1 MLVEIQCDS
10 FKQKEPIKFK
20 EGLNVVLGAEDGAN
34 SIGKSTLLMI
44 IDFVLGGSDYTSK
57 SLDTIKNVGEHKINF
72 CFQFEDELFYFSR
85 HTKTPNEI
93 IECDEQYH
101 KIQSMDLTSYTNL
114 LKKKY
119 NIQSE
124 YITFRDA
131 VSNFIRV
138 YHRDNHDENAPL
150 SSFKNE
156 TQNKGIKR
164 LFKLFNA
171 FEEIDFADKRHREYK
186 EKKITYN
193 KSLQYD
199 YIYATPNK
207 TEYKKNEKKLSD
219 LIEHKESL
227 VNDLGESF
235 TGLDEY
241 QRNNLSNLREQQRMI
256 SSRLLNYQLQ
266 LNSIKQDQ
274 KFSSVKLKNDLMELE
289 KFMPNIDIETIANI
303 ENFHNNLNSILK
315 KQVADNRKNIR
326 SEMKKYSNILD
337 EVAIQIKEI
346 KGYATIPQD
355 KLKNYTDV
363 DREIIKLEKANEA
376 FDRKNLIAEETK
388 IRKNQLDAIVDRTI
402 DSLETQLNTTMNSL
416 NERITDGQK
425 SSPVMNISSISKYNF
440 EVPNDSGTG
449 TNFRGL
455 VIFDLALLELT
466 FLPLLVH
473 DSLIFKQVEDN
484 AIENI
489 LNVYKTMNKQTFIAF
504 DKQDAYTDNVKEI
517 LIDNTVIQLGPNQEA
532 LFGKTWSN
540 SMK

>member
-1 MLVEIQCDS
+1 
-10 FKQKEPIKFK
+10 
-20 EGLNVVLGAEDGAN
+20 
-34 SIGKSTLLMI
+34 
-44 IDFVLGGSDYTSK
+44 
-57 SLDTIKNVGEHKINF
+57 
-72 CFQFEDELFYFSR
+72 
-85 HTKTPNEI
+85 
-93 IECDEQYH
+93 
-101 KIQSMDLTSYTNL
+101 
-114 LKKKY
+114 
-119 NIQSE
+119 
-124 YITFRDA
+124 
-131 VSNFIRV
+131 
-138 YHRDNHDENAPL
+138 NHDENAPL
-150 SSFKNE
+150 SSFKND

-326 SEMKKYSNILD
+326 SEMKKY
-337 EVAIQIKEI
+337 
-346 KGYATIPQD
+346 
-355 KLKNYTDV
+355 
-363 DREIIKLEKANEA
+363 
-376 FDRKNLIAEETK
+376 
-388 IRKNQLDAIVDRTI
+388 
-402 DSLETQLNTTMNSL
+402 
-416 NERITDGQK
+416 
-425 SSPVMNISSISKYNF
+425 
-440 EVPNDSGTG
+440 
-449 TNFRGL
+449 
-455 VIFDLALLELT
+455 
-466 FLPLLVH
+466 
-473 DSLIFKQVEDN
+473 
-484 AIENI
+484 
-489 LNVYKTMNKQTFIAF
+489 
-504 DKQDAYTDNVKEI
+504 
-517 LIDNTVIQLGPNQEA
+517 
-532 LFGKTWSN
+532 
-540 SMK
+540 